1 MVATLVACFTLF
13 FWIIAVSTSYWV
25 IIDGGPSGIHMNHT
39 RVTYLHGHMGLFR
52 MCRSVVRH
60 SWLGGRPSS
69 EGAQEECRYFYVNP
83 NKAEY
88 STDAMLDRTIL
99 EYTRSQI
106 AFTCVSIFVIIM
118 AIAFSMYTFTQ
129 QRYMFKRLAGG
140 VYFIAAG
147 VMLVMIEIESNN
159 TNYEQNHFHQR
170 HPFQAQ
176 WSFGLSYFLAW
187 ICLITFAAI
196 GGLFIV
202 YSRKRKLDIAAD
214 RGFSL
219 S

>member
-1 MVATLVACFTLF
+1 MPPRQKLHRKGHSKRVKRFVEENDFELDPMSTLDVEDLLTERRHIMVATLVACFTLF
-13 FWIIAVSTSYWV
+13 FWIIAVK
-25 IIDGGPSGIHMNHT
+25 
-39 RVTYLHGHMGLFR
+39 
-52 MCRSVVRH
+52 
-60 SWLGGRPSS
+60 
-69 EGAQEECRYFYVNP
+69 ECRYFYVNP

>member
-1 MVATLVACFTLF
+1 MFPL
-13 FWIIAVSTSYWV
+13 SQRDTSN
-25 IIDGGPSGIHMNHT
+25 DLNRTDRQFSAANHT
-39 RVTYLHGHMGLFR
+39 IVIDLSFGL
-52 MCRSVVRH
+52 VEAV
-60 SWLGGRPSS
+60 
-69 EGAQEECRYFYVNP
+69 AVEESPMKQNLISCLFYF
-83 NKAEY
+83 
-88 STDAMLDRTIL
+88 
-99 EYTRSQI
+99 
-106 AFTCVSIFVIIM
+106 FF
-118 AIAFSMYTFTQ
+118 F
-129 QRYMFKRLAGG
+129 
-140 VYFIAAG
+140 AAG